1 MADIEGTQIRDKIS
15 TYDMGGPVVTLG
27 LSPTHRGYSLID
39 TLSNETLRFVL
50 KLLEEFLRFFKLCP
64 LDPYDERI
72 LSF

>member
-1 MADIEGTQIRDKIS
+1 MADIEGTQIRDKSS

-39 TLSNETLRFVL
+39 TLSNETFRFMLLLADV
-50 KLLEEFLRFFKLCP
+50 KLLFKICP
-64 LDPYDERI
+64 ADPYDERI